1 MQVGNEPTLVAIIPR
16 KKDWKILE
24 EEHWYR
30 IPVKSAP
37 DIVTEIKYLAFYQPK
52 IFDEEKYS
60 VNYYA
65 EVEDLEVVKR
75 IKLFPDESKHVRAN
89 DDYYKFTI
97 GELKRLPNPIP
108 SRRWRR
114 IVFIPTTLERLM
126 NAKEINDLYHTSPI
140 EEKLYEIMEEDE
152 IPAERQ
158 LFVCE
163 REQTYCL
170 DFGIFCEEGKIDVE
184 CDGKAYHTSLE
195 DREEDRLRNNELAS
209 YGWVV
214 LRFTGAEINQDVKG
228 CLKRI
233 KSSIRSLKGIKDDI
247 YENKS

>member
-1 MQVGNEPTLVAIIPR
+1 MQAEDKPALVAIVPR
-16 KKDWKILE
+16 KRDWKILK

-30 IPVKSAP
+30 IPVKTAP
-37 DIVTEIKYLAFYQPK
+37 DIVTNIEYLAFYQPK
-52 IFDEEKYS
+52 KFGEEKWA
-60 VNYYA
+60 VNYYT
-65 EVEDLEVVKR
+65 EVKDLEIVKR
-75 IKLFPDESKHVRAN
+75 IELLPYEPKHVRAN

-108 SRRWRR
+108 SRRWKR
-114 IVFIPTTLERLM
+114 IVFIPTTFNRLM
-126 NAKEINDLYHTSPI
+126 NAKEINDLYYTSPI
-140 EEKLYEIMEEDE
+140 EEKLYEVMKEDE

-214 LRFTGAEINQDVKG
+214 LRFTGAEINQDAKG

-233 KSSIRSLKGIKDDI
+233 KSSIRNLKGIKDDF
-247 YENKS
+247 YENEP